1 MSVDFPEND
10 NGTQQMMMT
19 TRELSITR
27 FNRSSL
33 TSVRSVS
40 ALELVA
46 LLPDL
51 VELFT
56 ETVNGGAPLGF
67 LPPINH
73 AMAREYWISL
83 IRDLETRSR
92 LLLIA
97 FDESVVIGSAQ
108 LVLSQGPNSP
118 HRAELQKV
126 FVERG
131 SRGRGI
137 GKTLMHAVHAVAL
150 ENGRTLIHLSAR
162 RGEPAETFY
171 KSLGYKEA
179 GVMPGWTIDRD
190 GERYDH
196 VTLYKEISHE
206 AGYQE

>member
-1 MSVDFPEND
+1 MIA
-10 NGTQQMMMT
+10 TQ
-19 TRELSITR
+19 EASYTR
-27 FNRSSL
+27 FTRSTL

-73 AMAREYWISL
+73 AIAREYWISL

-97 FDESVVIGSAQ
+97 FDESVAIGSAQ
-108 LVLSQGPNSP
+108 LELSQRPNSP

-137 GKTLMHAVHAVAL
+137 GRTLMRAVHAAAH
-150 ENGRTLIHLSAR
+150 ENGRNLIHLSTR
-162 RGEPAETFY
+162 RGEPVETFY

-179 GVMPGWTIDRD
+179 GVMPGWTIDRS

-196 VTLYKEISHE
+196 VTLYKEITYE
-206 AGYQE
+206 EGYQD